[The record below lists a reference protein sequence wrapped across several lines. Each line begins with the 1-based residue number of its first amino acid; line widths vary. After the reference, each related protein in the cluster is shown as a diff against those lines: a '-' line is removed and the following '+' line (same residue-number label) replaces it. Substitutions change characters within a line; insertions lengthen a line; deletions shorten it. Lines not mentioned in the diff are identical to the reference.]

1 MEDHAMKKDYTTPTI
16 QIVALQQQG
25 QLLMNSGLSK
35 RMGGTNPEG
44 FDIDPD
50 DLDDDDVLR

>member
-1 MEDHAMKKDYTTPTI
+1 MKKIYIKPLI
-16 QIVALQQQG
+16 HVVVLQQQG

-35 RMGGTNPEG
+35 RMGGANPEG
-44 FDIDPD
+44 FDLDPD